1 MFKIVQTRER
11 GKPRLSI
18 VPTNWERNG
27 LLYWPQTNL
36 YNLQRNPESRP
47 ESSWFQ
53 YSCEVKRALLS
64 FEEAEF
70 ELNEMLENSDTDR
83 DDHQISVRPT
93 IVTQQRKK
101 ARVMLPRKPNNLD
114 FNDLAKS
121 CVVSSVDAMAS
132 VQQKSLGKVT
142 YRNSVTEKSNVGPIK
157 SCTPVSFTRLHMF
170 LILVL

>member
-1 MFKIVQTRER
+1 
-11 GKPRLSI
+11 
-18 VPTNWERNG
+18 
-27 LLYWPQTNL
+27 
-36 YNLQRNPESRP
+36 
-47 ESSWFQ
+47 
-53 YSCEVKRALLS
+53 VKRVLLS

-83 DDHQISVRPT
+83 EGDHQISVRPT
-93 IVTQQRKK
+93 IVTQQGKK

-142 YRNSVTEKSNVGPIK
+142 YRNSVTEKGNVGPIK
-157 SCTPVSFTRLHMF
+157 SCTPVSFTRLYIF
-170 LILVL
+170 LILVV